1 MRFGVFRRGSQVPR
15 GDIGRSFFLPPVG
28 GWNLGRFHACVFP
41 LTPICLLQAF
51 QVAVPAFLCFF
62 DLAGGCFIPVLW
74 SGKRV
79 RRGIRDLGPQ
89 HLDFPI
95 LQDTP
100 EPGPMGRI
108 QGTWGCWGRQRAQPS
123 LRGRFRNQ
131 FDGVAQI
138 VQVGRGLLIGFS
150 RAGFRRLVSPMLLR
164 LCPQACSIIGGLQ
177 RIVRYR
183 GG

>member
-1 MRFGVFRRGSQVPR
+1 MPR

-62 DLAGGCFIPVLW
+62 DLDGGCFIPVLW

-95 LQDTP
+95 LQDTS

-108 QGTWGCWGRQRAQPS
+108 QGAWGCWGRQRAQPS

-131 FDGVAQI
+131 FDGVPQI
-138 VQVGRGLLIGFS
+138 VQVGRGLLIGFFPRRIS
-150 RAGFRRLVSPMLLR
+150 TPRFANAPPPLPTGVFRNRRPPGDRTVPWRSSNGPCR
-164 LCPQACSIIGGLQ
+164 FP
-177 RIVRYR
+177 
-183 GG
+183 